1 MESAVELAIPNKVDY
16 EAGDNWGEIL

>member
-16 EAGDNWGEIL
+16 EAGDNWGEIH